1 MKMQLFIDAVL
12 QDSRTKSSGLIYH
25 LVNIISGDIPME
37 QTKII
42 LDENDIPKKWYN
54 ILPDMP
60 TPLSP
65 PLHPATK
72 EPIGPKDLS
81 PLFPVELIKQEVSQE
96 RFITIPDEVRDIYAL
111 WRPSPMY
118 RAHRLEKELKTPA
131 KIYYKYE
138 GVSPAGSHK
147 PNTAIA
153 QAYYNMKEGMERL
166 TTETGAGQWGSAL
179 ALSTSFFGLKCTV
192 YMVRVS
198 YQQKPYRKS
207 LMHLW
212 GADVIP
218 SPSNKT
224 DSGKKILSKD
234 PDSPGSLGIAISEA
248 IEDAAK
254 HDNAHYSLGSVLN
267 HVMLHQTVIGQ
278 EAKEQLA
285 QVEEYPDCII
295 GCVGGGSNFSGISFP
310 FLMDKLAG
318 KKDMEVIAVEPT
330 ACPSLTGGEFRYD
343 FGDTVGLTPLLKMY
357 TMGHEYVPPAIH
369 AGGLRY
375 HGDSPIVSQLYADKV
390 IDAVAY
396 NQTEVFKAG
405 VTFAR
410 TEGIVPAPES
420 SHAIKCAIDKALECK
435 KSGKKKTILFNLS
448 GHGHFDMSAYD
459 SYFSGDMKD
468 IM

>member
-1 MKMQLFIDAVL
+1 MQ
-12 QDSRTKSSGLIYH
+12 K
-25 LVNIISGDIPME
+25 
-37 QTKII
+37 TKIT
-42 LDENDIPKKWYN
+42 LDENEIPKKWYN

-65 PLHPATK
+65 PLHPGTK
-72 EPIGPKDLS
+72 EPIGPKDLA
-81 PLFPVELIKQEVSQE
+81 PLFPMELIKQEVSQE
-96 RFITIPDEVRDIYAL
+96 RFISIPDEVRDIYAM
-111 WRPSPMY
+111 WRPSPVY
-118 RAHRLEKELKTPA
+118 RAHHLEKELKTPA
-131 KIYYKYE
+131 RIYYKYE

-147 PNTAIA
+147 PNTATA
-153 QAYYNMKEGMERL
+153 QAYYNMKEGIERL

-179 ALSTSFFGLKCTV
+179 ALATNYFGLKCTV
-192 YMVRVS
+192 YMVKIS
-198 YQQKPYRKS
+198 YQQKPYRRS
-207 LMHLW
+207 LMQLW
-212 GADVIP
+212 GAEVIP

-224 DSGKKILSKD
+224 DSGKKILSGD
-234 PDSPGSLGIAISEA
+234 PNSPGSLGIAISEA

-267 HVMLHQTVIGQ
+267 HVMVHQTVIGQ

-285 QVEEYPDCII
+285 QEDEYPDVVIAS
-295 GCVGGGSNFSGISFP
+295 VGGGSNFAGISFP

-318 KKDMEVIAVEPT
+318 KKEVEAIAVEPT

-357 TMGHEYVPPAIH
+357 TMGHEYVPPEIH

-420 SHAIKCAIDKALECK
+420 SHAIKCAIDKALLCK
-435 KSGKKKTILFNLS
+435 KSGEKKTILFNLS

-459 SYFSGDMKD
+459 SYFSGTMKD
-468 IM
+468 IV

>member
-1 MKMQLFIDAVL
+1 MQ
-12 QDSRTKSSGLIYH
+12 K
-25 LVNIISGDIPME
+25 
-37 QTKII
+37 TKIM
-42 LDENDIPKKWYN
+42 LDENDIPRKWYN

-65 PLHPATK
+65 PLSPATNK
-72 EPIGPKDLS
+72 PIGPKDLS
-81 PLFPVELIKQEVSQE
+81 PLFPMELIKQEVSQD
-96 RFITIPDEVRDIYAL
+96 RFITIPDEVRDIYVL
-111 WRPSPMY
+111 WRPSPLY
-118 RAHRLEKELKTPA
+118 RAHRLEAALKTPA
-131 KIYYKYE
+131 RIYYKYE

-147 PNTAIA
+147 PNTAVA
-153 QAYYNMKEGMERL
+153 QAYYNMKEGIERL

-179 ALSTSFFGLKCTV
+179 ALATNYFGLKCTI
-192 YMVRVS
+192 YMVKIS

-218 SPSNKT
+218 SPSDTTN
-224 DSGKKILSKD
+224 SGKKILSGD

-248 IEDAAK
+248 IEDAAT

-285 QVEEYPDCII
+285 QEDEYPDYII
-295 GCVGGGSNFSGISFP
+295 ASVGGGSNFAGLSFP

-318 KKDMEVIAVEPT
+318 SRDVDVIAVEPT

-375 HGDSPIVSQLYADKV
+375 HGDSPIVSQLYADRV

-396 NQTEVFKAG
+396 DQTEVFKAG

-410 TEGIVPAPES
+410 SEGIVPAPES
-420 SHAIKCAIDKALECK
+420 SHAIKCAIDKALECRR
-435 KSGKKKTILFNLS
+435 SGEKKTILFNLS

-459 SYFSGDMKD
+459 SYFSGSMKD
-468 IM
+468 IN

>member
-1 MKMQLFIDAVL
+1 MI
-12 QDSRTKSSGLIYH
+12 T
-25 LVNIISGDIPME
+25 
-37 QTKII
+37 

-65 PLHPATK
+65 PLHPGTK

-81 PLFPVELIKQEVSQE
+81 PLFPMELIKQEVSQE
-96 RFITIPDEVRDIYAL
+96 RFITIPDEIRDIYAL
-111 WRPSPMY
+111 WRPSPLY

-153 QAYYNMKEGMERL
+153 QAYYNMKEGIERL

-179 ALSTSFFGLKCTV
+179 ALATTLFKLKCTV
-192 YMVRVS
+192 YMVKIS
-198 YQQKPYRKS
+198 FQQKPYRKS

-212 GADVIP
+212 GAEVIP
-218 SPSNKT
+218 SPSSST
-224 DSGKKILSKD
+224 DAGKKILSKD
-234 PDSPGSLGIAISEA
+234 PNSPGSLGIAISEA
-248 IEDAAK
+248 VEDAAT
-254 HDNAHYSLGSVLN
+254 HENSHYSLGSVLN

-285 QVEEYPDCII
+285 QVEDYPDYII
-295 GCVGGGSNFSGISFP
+295 GCVGGGSNFAGISFP
-310 FLMDKLAG
+310 FLMDKLSG
-318 KKDMEVIAVEPT
+318 KKDMEVIGVEPT
-330 ACPSLTGGEFRYD
+330 ACPSLTCGEFRYD

-357 TMGHEYVPPAIH
+357 TMGHEFIPPVIH

-375 HGDSPIVSQLYADKV
+375 HGDSPIVSQLYADKL

-396 NQTEVFKAG
+396 DQLEVFKAG

-410 TEGIVPAPES
+410 SEGIVPAPES
-420 SHAIKCAIDKALECK
+420 SHAIKCTIDKALECK
-435 KSGKKKTILFNLS
+435 KSGEQKTILFNLS
-448 GHGHFDMSAYD
+448 GHGHFDMSSYD
-459 SYFSGDMKD
+459 SYFSGEMKD
-468 IM
+468 IA